1 MGSEHDHDENKQV
14 SEEPLLEDE
23 NRDGEHEKI
32 LSEDIVI
39 IHSEIHSRS
48 SSSSSSS
55 SSYSSPP
62 KHLPETDSPPV
73 QVMDRDDNSNYDPD
87 RIPSSVFE
95 TSKSNL
101 QADWSCASNE
111 SLFSIHI
118 GRNSFTVDA
127 MKSGELYKS
136 GELLAY
142 SPELPMP
149 PPPGKESDPL
159 VESKKV
165 VDSDDDDEK
174 EEQPPA
180 VSWKTPTKSYRSNR
194 SSNSTHSFSFP
205 ILAGAA
211 SDSASVET
219 GEKKK
224 QEKQS
229 EETKPPAEVEN
240 QKNSTMCGCG
250 ITVRLSDLFLHEPPL
265 KPLPRVLVVSSLIHI
280 CIHICSFWKVS
291 VNQVIIVEPKKLRSN
306 FRREGD
312 ERERETPPEICVGT
326 KRFPITAQRNYSCNP
341 AIGGFVLKHE
351 WRNTMW
357 KELIEWERNLV
368 VPRPEYQSIFLQFC
382 PNADKTVLVVLK
394 ESVRRRTSLHSIFQG
409 EKEVVPVAGG
419 LDSMILAA
427 LLDQCLD
434 PKYEVDLLNVSFDGA
449 NAPDRI
455 SAKAGIKELKKIAP
469 LRRFNFKNL
478 DDLNIG
484 TALWLA
490 ARGDGW
496 IHKEREN
503 QTSEARIL
511 LVGAGADEQCAGYE
525 MKLDMQRIWKR
536 NLGRD
541 DRRIADNGKEARFP
555 FLDEDVIKTLLDIPL
570 WEIADLEQPSG
581 KGDKKILRQVAKLL
595 GLPEIAKMPKRAIQV
610 KNRFQEILD
619 SNHGCDNIVGDDTW
633 RAEAEIG
640 GNERALQALRELI
653 IFPFRYPLEARTLG
667 LKWSRGLLL
676 YGPPGTGKTSLVRA
690 VVQECDAHLTVLSPH
705 SVHRAHAGE
714 SEKVLREA
722 FAEASSHAGSDKP
735 SVIFI
740 DEIDVLCP
748 RRSSRGEQGVR
759 IASQL
764 FTLMDSNKPSSSP
777 PRVVVV
783 ASTNR
788 LDAIDPALRRA
799 GRFDT
804 LVEVST
810 PNEEDRLKILQLYTK
825 KVSVDPTLDLQAIAT
840 SCNGFVG
847 ADLEALCREA
857 TISASK
863 RSSDSLILTSQDFK
877 VAKSVV
883 GPSITRGITVEIPKV
898 TWDDVGGLK
907 DLKKKL
913 QQAVEW
919 PIKHS
924 AAFTKV
930 GISPMRGILL
940 HGPPGCSKTTLA
952 KAAANAA
959 QASFFSL
966 SCAELFSM
974 YVGEGEA
981 LLRNTFQRA
990 RLASPSIIFF
1000 DEADVVACK
1009 RGDEGS
1015 SNSSTVGERL
1025 LSTLLTEMD
1034 GLEEAKGIL
1043 VLAATNRPYA
1053 VDAALMRPGRFDLV
1067 LYVPPPDVEAR
1078 LEILQ
1083 VHTRNM
1089 RLGDDVDLRKMAEE
1103 TELFTGAE
1111 LEGLCRESGTVSL
1124 RENIAA
1130 SGVFNRHF
1138 QTAKKSLKPALTVE
1152 EVETY
1157 ASFRKSKSSDSRTVR
1172 VEKKKV
1178 NHSNVLGLGLS
1189 WKVGVLSLMLVA
1201 AGNFYLKQTKH
1212 GELAAAT

>member
-1 MGSEHDHDENKQV
+1 M
-14 SEEPLLEDE
+14 
-23 NRDGEHEKI
+23 
-32 LSEDIVI
+32 
-39 IHSEIHSRS
+39 
-48 SSSSSSS
+48 
-55 SSYSSPP
+55 
-62 KHLPETDSPPV
+62 ET
-73 QVMDRDDNSNYDPD
+73 
-87 RIPSSVFE
+87 
-95 TSKSNL
+95 
-101 QADWSCASNE
+101 
-111 SLFSIHI
+111 
-118 GRNSFTVDA
+118 
-127 MKSGELYKS
+127 
-136 GELLAY
+136 
-142 SPELPMP
+142 
-149 PPPGKESDPL
+149 
-159 VESKKV
+159 
-165 VDSDDDDEK
+165 
-174 EEQPPA
+174 
-180 VSWKTPTKSYRSNR
+180 
-194 SSNSTHSFSFP
+194 
-205 ILAGAA
+205 
-211 SDSASVET
+211 
-219 GEKKK
+219 
-224 QEKQS
+224 
-229 EETKPPAEVEN
+229 
-240 QKNSTMCGCG
+240 
-250 ITVRLSDLFLHEPPL
+250 
-265 KPLPRVLVVSSLIHI
+265 
-280 CIHICSFWKVS
+280 
-291 VNQVIIVEPKKLRSN
+291 
-306 FRREGD
+306 
-312 ERERETPPEICVGT
+312 
-326 KRFPITAQRNYSCNP
+326 
-341 AIGGFVLKHE
+341 
-351 WRNTMW
+351 
-357 KELIEWERNLV
+357 
-368 VPRPEYQSIFLQFC
+368 
-382 PNADKTVLVVLK
+382 
-394 ESVRRRTSLHSIFQG
+394 
-409 EKEVVPVAGG
+409 
-419 LDSMILAA
+419 
-427 LLDQCLD
+427 
-434 PKYEVDLLNVSFDGA
+434 
-449 NAPDRI
+449 
-455 SAKAGIKELKKIAP
+455 
-469 LRRFNFKNL
+469 
-478 DDLNIG
+478 
-484 TALWLA
+484 
-490 ARGDGW
+490 
-496 IHKEREN
+496 
-503 QTSEARIL
+503 QTS
-511 LVGAGADEQCAGYE
+511 
-525 MKLDMQRIWKR
+525 
-536 NLGRD
+536 
-541 DRRIADNGKEARFP
+541 
-555 FLDEDVIKTLLDIPL
+555 
-570 WEIADLEQPSG
+570 
-581 KGDKKILRQVAKLL
+581 
-595 GLPEIAKMPKRAIQV
+595 
-610 KNRFQEILD
+610 
-619 SNHGCDNIVGDDTW
+619 GCDNIVGDDTW
-633 RAEAEIG
+633 QAEAEIG

-748 RRSSRGEQGVR
+748 KRSSRGEQGVR

-825 KVSVDPTLDLQAIAT
+825 KVSLDPSLDLQAIAT
-840 SCNGFVG
+840 SCNGYVG

-863 RSSDSLILTSQDFK
+863 RSTDSLILTSQDFK

-924 AAFTKV
+924 AAFTKM

-1053 VDAALMRPGRFDLV
+1053 IDAALMRPGRFDLK
-1067 LYVPPPDVEAR
+1067 
-1078 LEILQ
+1078 
-1083 VHTRNM
+1083 
-1089 RLGDDVDLRKMAEE
+1089 LG
-1103 TELFTGAE
+1103 
-1111 LEGLCRESGTVSL
+1111 
-1124 RENIAA
+1124 
-1130 SGVFNRHF
+1130 
-1138 QTAKKSLKPALTVE
+1138 
-1152 EVETY
+1152 
-1157 ASFRKSKSSDSRTVR
+1157 
-1172 VEKKKV
+1172 
-1178 NHSNVLGLGLS
+1178 
-1189 WKVGVLSLMLVA
+1189 
-1201 AGNFYLKQTKH
+1201 
-1212 GELAAAT
+1212 